1 MPETVDT
8 AREIIN
14 IKRDVRELKQAQEV
28 SAHLDREKY
37 IRLVQDALT
46 SNPTRV
52 RVFLEVD
59 GIKSRKEIQ
68 EKVGGTQPTI
78 WRAIDHLER
87 NGLIYP
93 LEETKGGSPIYAKH
107 QWVKTLRIDDYVRA
121 NFPVTQQTKVPEDES
136 ESGNSGNKQS
146 T

>member
-8 AREIIN
+8 AREIVN

-28 SAHLDREKY
+28 SVHLNREKY
-37 IRLVQDALT
+37 VQLVRDALAG
-46 SNPTRV
+46 NPTRI

-68 EKVGGTQPTI
+68 EKVGGKQPTV
-78 WRAIDHLER
+78 WRAIDHLEK

-93 LEETKGGSPIYAKH
+93 LEETKGGSPVYAKH
-107 QWVKTLRIDDYVRA
+107 QWVKTLRIDDYVRT
-121 NFPVTQQTKVPEDES
+121 NFSITEPTKASEDES
-136 ESGNSGNKQS
+136 STRNSGNEQNP
-146 T
+146 

>member
-8 AREIIN
+8 AREIIK
-14 IKRDVRELKQAQEV
+14 IKRDIREIKQAQEV
-28 SAHLDREKY
+28 SAHFNREKY
-37 IRLVQDALT
+37 MKLVEDALAG
-46 SNPTRV
+46 NPTRV
-52 RVFLEVD
+52 SVFLEID

-68 EKVGGTQPTI
+68 EKVGGKQPTV
-78 WRAIDHLER
+78 WRAIDHLEK

-107 QWVKTLRIDDYVRA
+107 QWVKTLRIDDYVREH
-121 NFPVTQQTKVPEDES
+121 FPIPQTKVSEDES
-136 ESGNSGNKQS
+136 QSGNSDNQQS

>member
-14 IKRDVRELKQAQEV
+14 IKRDIREIKQAQEV
-28 SAHLDREKY
+28 SAHFNRDKY
-37 IRLVQDALT
+37 MGLVEDALAG
-46 SNPTRV
+46 NYTRIS
-52 RVFLEVD
+52 VFLEVD

-68 EKVGGTQPTI
+68 EKVGGKQPTV
-78 WRAIDHLER
+78 WRAIDHLEK

-107 QWVKTLRIDDYVRA
+107 QWVKTLRIDDYVREH
-121 NFPVTQQTKVPEDES
+121 FLKPQTKVSENES
-136 ESGNSGNKQS
+136 KSGNSDNQQN

>member
-8 AREIIN
+8 AKEIIN
-14 IKRDVRELKQAQEV
+14 IKRDLREIKQAQEV
-28 SAHLDREKY
+28 SVHFNREKY
-37 IRLVQDALT
+37 MRLVEDALAG
-46 SNPTRV
+46 NPTRV
-52 RVFLEVD
+52 SVFLEID

-68 EKVGGTQPTI
+68 EKVGGKQPTV
-78 WRAIDHLER
+78 WRAIDHLEK

-107 QWVKTLRIDDYVRA
+107 QWVKILRIDDYVREH
-121 NFPVTQQTKVPEDES
+121 FPIPQQTKVSEDES
-136 ESGNSGNKQS
+136 QSGNSDNQQS

>member
-14 IKRDVRELKQAQEV
+14 IKRDIREIKQAQEV
-28 SAHLDREKY
+28 SVHFNREKY
-37 IRLVQDALT
+37 ERLVSDALT
-46 SNPTRV
+46 GNPTRV
-52 RVFLEVD
+52 RIFLEID

-68 EKVGGTQPTI
+68 EKVGGKQPTV
-78 WRAIDHLER
+78 WRAIDHLEK

-107 QWVKTLRIDDYVRA
+107 QWVKTLRIDDYVREHL
-121 NFPVTQQTKVPEDES
+121 PIQQTKASENES
-136 ESGNSGNKQS
+136 QS
-146 T
+146 RDSNNQQSS